1 MNENITPITEDVV
14 EELMR
19 QATSYMQLIDRLR
32 AAGLDPVW
40 APENTIDPWVLD
52 EWYPRSERVRPAA

>member
-1 MNENITPITEDVV
+1 MNEHITPITEEVV

-40 APENTIDPWVLD
+40 APETTIDPWVLD
-52 EWYPRSERVRPAA
+52 EWYPRSERVRPTA